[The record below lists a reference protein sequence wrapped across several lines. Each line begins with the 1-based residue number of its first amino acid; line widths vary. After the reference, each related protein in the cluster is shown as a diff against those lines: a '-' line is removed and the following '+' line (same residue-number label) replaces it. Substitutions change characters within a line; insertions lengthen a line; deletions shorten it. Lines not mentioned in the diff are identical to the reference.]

1 MLKSFD
7 LVVIQAEDRKCLSVE
22 VAIMLELQDGKT
34 GQLLNSTSVSLLD
47 WYNLQEEQI
56 LVLERPIPAQDLLQ
70 FIDVNGALAF
80 EDKNIFHR
88 DIKVE
93 NVLIET
99 GSDVPRVW
107 LIDFGLSCFVSFLY
121 FAGTVAHAPPEWYS
135 CCSYSAGPTTV
146 WQLGVLLYESLH
158 RKQFETQEFIRHKLK
173 ISKRLSKNCRHFLRT
188 CLNKV
193 PEQRPTLKVICSLPF
208 FQQTAQWQHGT
219 HQSSSARK
227 PNGRPVLNRPS
238 AKAQGCQSL

>member
-1 MLKSFD
+1 MFICLFQIILKQ
-7 LVVIQAEDRKCLSVE
+7 LVA
-22 VAIMLELQDGKT
+22 
-34 GQLLNSTSVSLLD
+34 
-47 WYNLQEEQI
+47 
-56 LVLERPIPAQDLLQ
+56 
-70 FIDVNGALAF
+70 GALAF

-99 GSDVPRVW
+99 GSDVPHVW
-107 LIDFGLSCFVSFLY
+107 LIDFGLSCFVPEDSFKVFYGTLSCFSLPICLPICFNPFLNEVSFLY

-173 ISKRLSKNCRHFLRT
+173 ISKRLSKSKKH
-188 CLNKV
+188 
-193 PEQRPTLKVICSLPF
+193 TL
-208 FQQTAQWQHGT
+208 A
-219 HQSSSARK
+219 
-227 PNGRPVLNRPS
+227 
-238 AKAQGCQSL
+238 